1 MEHECI
7 KFKNAANLA
16 HYSGNGCSRTV
27 EIDLPAGCEMY
38 VGGDGGDAYS
48 IRMFYNGSLVST
60 DYFENPVLKI
70 SDEMTFTGRMM
81 LKLTSV
87 ETGNVPEIEVTVL

>member
-1 MEHECI
+1 
-7 KFKNAANLA
+7 
-16 HYSGNGCSRTV
+16 
-27 EIDLPAGCEMY
+27 
-38 VGGDGGDAYS
+38 
-48 IRMFYNGSLVST
+48 MFYNGSLVST